1 MSKLWLRETF
11 PAVAFSNTF
20 ITEKPFR
27 LCLDESKI
35 KDLPSNS
42 TDIYKNMDDNYV
54 TNLLFITLTDIDFFR
69 PNTS

>member
-1 MSKLWLRETF
+1 M
-11 PAVAFSNTF
+11 
-20 ITEKPFR
+20 
-27 LCLDESKI
+27 DESKI